1 MINSFPNI
9 YEIYKEFF
17 ESKNIEKREIEAIYN
32 KYFKGLKAL
41 NYEELVSFIKDQMR
55 DDHSLTIS
63 TSDLINEQE
72 VVREA
77 NEMINYG
84 GITNPT
90 MLYDKKGDY
99 YYLVGI
105 QNNEEFIIKPL
116 NKATDKVMICD
127 KDKCMLQ
134 TRTTDGLIEENI
146 DFQNKSIST
155 QYYSNESLD
164 YVAQNVFLPC
174 FYSVHSIDPNIVSKI
189 GIMSTVNGDKEIIY
203 KYEDGNLKSQ
213 EETPLTTKDS
223 SLYEQFQ
230 TKLLEMNF
238 NEMIGNKRT
247 K

>member
-17 ESKNIEKREIEAIYN
+17 DSKNIDNREIEDIYN

-41 NYEELVSFIKDQMR
+41 NYEELVSFIKEQTR
-55 DDHSLTIS
+55 DNQSLTIS

-77 NEMINYG
+77 SEMINYG

-90 MLYDKKGDY
+90 MLYDKTGDY

-116 NKATDKVMICD
+116 NRATDKAMICD
-127 KDKCMLQ
+127 KNKCLLQ
-134 TRTTDGLIEENI
+134 TRTSDGLIEENI
-146 DFQNKSIST
+146 DFQNKSIMA
-155 QYYSNESLD
+155 QYYSNESLE
-164 YVAQNVFLPC
+164 YVSQNVFLPC
-174 FYSVHSIDPNIVSKI
+174 CYSVHSIDPNIVSKVGII
-189 GIMSTVNGDKEIIY
+189 GTVNGDKEIIY

-213 EETPLTTKDS
+213 EEIPLTPKDS
-223 SLYEQFQ
+223 SLYRQFQ

-238 NEMIGNKRT
+238 NEIIGNKRT

>member
-1 MINSFPNI
+1 
-9 YEIYKEFF
+9 
-17 ESKNIEKREIEAIYN
+17 
-32 KYFKGLKAL
+32 
-41 NYEELVSFIKDQMR
+41 MR
-55 DDHSLTIS
+55 DNAPLKIS

-77 NEMINYG
+77 SGMINYG
-84 GITNPT
+84 GITNPA
-90 MLYDKKGDY
+90 MLYDEKSNN

-116 NKATDKVMICD
+116 NKATDKAMICD
-127 KDKCMLQ
+127 KNKCMIQ
-134 TRTTDGLIEENI
+134 TRASDGLVEENL
-146 DFQNKSIST
+146 DFENKSIST
-155 QYYSNESLD
+155 QYYSNESLE

-174 FYSVHSIDPNIVSKI
+174 FYSVHSIDSNIVSKI
-189 GIMSTVNGDKEIIY
+189 GIICSINGDKEMIY

-213 EETPLTTKDS
+213 EETGLTTKGS

-230 TKLLEMNF
+230 NKLAEMNF